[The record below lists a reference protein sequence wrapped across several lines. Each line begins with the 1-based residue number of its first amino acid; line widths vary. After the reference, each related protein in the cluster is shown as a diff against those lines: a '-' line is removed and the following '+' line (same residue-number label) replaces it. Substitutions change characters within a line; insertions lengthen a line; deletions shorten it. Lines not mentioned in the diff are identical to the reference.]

1 MSFTVVIPARHA
13 STRLPGKMLLKLGGK
28 PMIQHVYERASESGA
43 SRVIIATDH
52 QNIVNAVNE
61 FSGEVVLTAESHQ
74 SGTERIAE
82 VITKLEINDGE
93 IIVNVQGDEPL
104 IEPDI
109 IKGVAKN
116 LQLNPSSSISTVCT
130 PIKTSHELHNPNI
143 VKVVMGKDNDALY
156 FSRATIPWP
165 RDKYYEKE
173 WGEILI
179 EDISDLDITF
189 YRHIGI
195 YAYKAQF
202 VKTYVGLAQSPL
214 EKIEALEQL
223 RALYHGHRI
232 NVFVSNEPGGIG
244 IDTQEDY
251 DKVKEII
258 ERC

>member
-13 STRLPGKMLLKLGGK
+13 STRLPGKMLLDLGGK

-43 SRVIIATDH
+43 DRVVIATDH
-52 QNIVNAVNE
+52 DDIVNAVKR
-61 FSGEVVLTAESHQ
+61 FSGEVILTAETHQ

-82 VITKLEINDGE
+82 VITKLNIRDDE

-109 IKGVAKN
+109 IQGVANN

-130 PIKTSHELHNPNI
+130 PIDNPQELHNPNI
-143 VKVVMGKDNDALY
+143 VKVVLNKNNEALY

-165 RDKYYEKE
+165 RDKYNKKE
-173 WGEILI
+173 WGEII
-179 EDISDLDITF
+179 VEDISDLDITF

-195 YAYKAQF
+195 YAYQAQF
-202 VKTYVGLAQSPL
+202 VKTYIDLSPSPL

-223 RALYHGHRI
+223 RALYHGYGI
-232 NVFVSNEPGGIG
+232 SVFNSNEPGGIG
-244 IDTQEDY
+244 IDTWEDY
-251 DKVKEII
+251 NKVKAII
-258 ERC
+258 EGN